1 MSKPTLII
9 VTPGFPTN
17 EQDTSC
23 LPAFQ
28 QFVLSL
34 KTQFPQNNLMVIS
47 FQYPFEKKEYT
58 WNGISVIALGGKN
71 RSKLFRVMIWLKAY
85 QVLSRIK
92 KQHSIMGIVSLWA
105 TECALVAN
113 TFAKKNKLKHL
124 IWIIGQD
131 AKVTNKYIALIKPE
145 PGQLMA
151 MSDFLKD
158 EFFKNHH
165 ITPGFVVENGIK
177 ESVFPEFNIN
187 ERPIDIFGAGSLIPL
202 KNYSLFIELIA
213 EVKLIFPDIQAAI
226 AGGGEEKNKLQDLIN
241 KYDLSK
247 TITLLGAKTHAETLD
262 LMNAGKLFLHTSFYE
277 GNSTVLM
284 EALYSGCKVIS
295 TCPLSHQTTENLF
308 IEREHTRLKE
318 KILKL
323 LSQNSSVQK
332 RVVFNTMDRSAQRIV
347 DLLLQ

>member
-1 MSKPTLII
+1 
-9 VTPGFPTN
+9 
-17 EQDTSC
+17 
-23 LPAFQ
+23 
-28 QFVLSL
+28 
-34 KTQFPQNNLMVIS
+34 MVIS

-85 QVLSRIK
+85 KALNRIK
-92 KQHSIMGIVSLWA
+92 QQYAIMGIVSLWA

-131 AKVTNKYIALIKPE
+131 AKVTNKYIARIKPE

-165 ITPGFVVENGIK
+165 ITPGFVFENGIK
-177 ESVFPEFNIN
+177 ESVFPELNVT

-226 AGGGEEKNKLQDLIN
+226 AGGGEEGKKLQDLIDT
-241 KYDLSK
+241 YDLRN
-247 TITLLGAKTHAETLD
+247 TITLLGAKTHAETLA
-262 LMNAGKLFLHTSFYE
+262 LMNTSKLFLHTSLYE

-295 TCPLSHQTTENLF
+295 TCPLSHQQTENLF
-308 IEREHTRLKE
+308 IETERAKLKE
-318 KILKL
+318 AILKL
-323 LSQNSSVQK
+323 LSETASAQK
-332 RVVFNTMDRSAQRIV
+332 RVVFNTMNRSAQRIV
-347 DLLLQ
+347 ELLLQ